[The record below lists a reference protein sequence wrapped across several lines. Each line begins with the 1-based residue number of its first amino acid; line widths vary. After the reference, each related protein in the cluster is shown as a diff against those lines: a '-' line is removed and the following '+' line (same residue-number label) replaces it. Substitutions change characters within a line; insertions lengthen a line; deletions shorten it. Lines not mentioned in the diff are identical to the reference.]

1 MSEKLKRP
9 TVKYVKEDV
18 SPLLNFLFLFS
29 LISFILI
36 PTAISVSK
44 FIPVVLEILKIR
56 GK

>member
-18 SPLLNFLFLFS
+18 SPLLNLLFLFS

-44 FIPVVLEILKIR
+44 FIPVVLEILKNQR
-56 GK
+56 